1 MHIEIETTA
10 TIAKSVSIKREKGA
24 DDIELVYAHLKFS
37 LALVSREVIDALCNM
52 PKGWATRSFYDE
64 LGAPYIK
71 LDMGLPQFDAIAT
84 GRINGVEGDH
94 GITLAQADLTGVAIA
109 LYDKGGWLSG
119 ELTWAVAGDEV
130 TDLEPLLG
138 RVCMLH
144 VVVQDSGQGDL
155 LKAA

>member
-24 DDIELVYAHLKFS
+24 DDVELVFAHLKFAF
-37 LALVSREVIDALCNM
+37 ALISREAIDALCNM
-52 PKGWATRSFYDE
+52 PNGWASRSFYDDM
-64 LGAPYIK
+64 GAPYVK
-71 LDMGLPQFDAIAT
+71 LDMALRKFEAIAT

-94 GITLAQADLTGVAIA
+94 GITLTQADLTGVAVS

-144 VVVQDSGQGDL
+144 VVVQDSGQQDL